1 MAAPAE
7 LGPMAEIDPEADARL
22 LPELTDVA
30 IPLINRHIN
39 PQRFKDPELRDE
51 FPTVTTYMGDNGD
64 LWTPALMIPWSVGS
78 NYPADYDW
86 AADGGKT
93 ALPEAAR
100 SALLIGLLTEDNLP
114 WYAEA
119 IDRNFGDNEALNFW
133 NRVWTAEEDRH
144 SDVMRTYMSVAHL
157 VDPAQLD
164 EDRMAQIITAQVPD
178 PPSVAESM
186 VYVAIQELAT
196 RISHQNTGKLIADTA
211 RADDA
216 VVGLSAD
223 RTTLANVDPVAL
235 EALDPEQRD
244 AYVRQVGRA
253 IMTRVAGDE
262 NKHFAFYADLVGKGA
277 IPVDP
282 STVVK
287 AIERQIRGFEMPG
300 TGIREFMRHA
310 IILSEAGMY
319 DPRIHH
325 SQILQPILRRWGF
338 EEIEGLDDEAEESRE
353 RTLAF
358 MDGLDRAA
366 SEFEEKREER
376 RAKAMDD
383 PETIWVG
390 KKAA

>member
-7 LGPMAEIDPEADARL
+7 LGSVAEIDPEADAQL

-30 IPLINRHIN
+30 VPLINRHIN
-39 PQRFKDPELRDE
+39 PKRFKDPELKDE

-64 LWTPALMIPWSVGS
+64 LWTPAMMIPWSVGR
-78 NYPADYDW
+78 NFPEGYDW
-86 AADGGKT
+86 EKDPAKT
-93 ALPEAAR
+93 ALPQAAS

-114 WYAEA
+114 WYAGA

-144 SDVMRTYMSVAHL
+144 SDVMRSYMTVGRLA
-157 VDPAQLD
+157 DPVMLD

-211 RADDA
+211 EADQTVA
-216 VVGLSAD
+216 VLSKD
-223 RTTLANVDPVAL
+223 RTTLANADPV
-235 EALDPEQRD
+235 EVDALDPEQRD

-262 NKHFAFYADLVGKGA
+262 NKHFAFYADLVRDGA
-277 IPVDP
+277 IPVDS

-287 AIERQIRGFEMPG
+287 AIERQIRGFQMPG
-300 TGIREFMRHA
+300 TGIREFGKHA
-310 IILSEAGMY
+310 AILAEAGMY
-319 DPRIHH
+319 DLRIHH
-325 SQILQPILRRWGF
+325 SQILQPILNRWGF
-338 EEIEGLDDEAEESRE
+338 EEIDGLDDGAEQSRE
-353 RTLAF
+353 RTLSF
-358 MDGLDRAA
+358 MRSLDEVAT
-366 SEFEEKREER
+366 EFETQREER
-376 RAKAMDD
+376 REKAVDD
-383 PETIWVG
+383 PDVIWVG
-390 KKAA
+390 KQAA